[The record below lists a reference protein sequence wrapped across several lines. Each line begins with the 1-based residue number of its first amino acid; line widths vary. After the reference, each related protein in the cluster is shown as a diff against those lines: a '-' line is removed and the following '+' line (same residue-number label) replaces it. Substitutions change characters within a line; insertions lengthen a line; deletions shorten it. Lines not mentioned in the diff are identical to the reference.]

1 MSRRTARLVSSW
13 QEHVLGLVRAQNV
26 TKRSIARTVPLD
38 EEPLALALTA
48 GLLGY
53 GAGADAVN
61 DSSAAPDQL
70 LTSLF
75 GAEPLRELAVAAR
88 ADLRERVSALFD
100 EEMLRFEETADA
112 AGIPADGTSRELTE
126 AEEALEEAR

>member
-1 MSRRTARLVSSW
+1 
-13 QEHVLGLVRAQNV
+13 V

-75 GAEPLRELAVAAR
+75 GAEPLRELALAAR

-112 AGIPADGTSRELTE
+112 AGVPADGTSRELTE
-126 AEEALEEAR
+126 AAEALEEAR